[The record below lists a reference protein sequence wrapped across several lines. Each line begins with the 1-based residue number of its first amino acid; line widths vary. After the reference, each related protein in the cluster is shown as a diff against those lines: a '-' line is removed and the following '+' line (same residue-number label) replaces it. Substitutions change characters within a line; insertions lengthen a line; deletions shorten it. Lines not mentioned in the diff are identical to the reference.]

1 MSSTEAAT
9 AAPAPVNAPETVE
22 TTSTPNKFDN
32 VGKTVGG
39 KVKGLFKV
47 INTAGEQLRGNI
59 NAALDGTGDAI
70 AGRKSGEVTSKGVN
84 PTAPAATEA
93 TAAEPV
99 AESSAA
105 PATAASVD
113 AAPAAGASATEATAT
128 TPSTNATPG
137 QKQFPV
143 GQFIN
148 KSLKRTVTLIKNV
161 TNNLR
166 SNVNTGVHGV
176 GNTLSQQKDRASKRF
191 SRAPR
196 AEAEPVATAVEPES
210 VTPEVAAPTPNNTTA
225 EIVPAAAPAVEA

>member
-1 MSSTEAAT
+1 MSSTQAAT

-84 PTAPAATEA
+84 PVAPVASET
-93 TAAEPV
+93 AEPA
-99 AESSAA
+99 AESSTPAA
-105 PATAASVD
+105 AD
-113 AAPAAGASATEATAT
+113 AAPAAVAPATEASAT
-128 TPSTNATPG
+128 TPSTATPG

-166 SNVNTGVHGV
+166 SNVNTGVNGV

-191 SRAPR
+191 SRTPRADPVAPT
-196 AEAEPVATAVEPES
+196 AEAESAA
-210 VTPEVAAPTPNNTTA
+210 PEVAAAAPVNTPA
-225 EIVPAAAPAVEA
+225 ETVSAPAPAVEA

>member
-1 MSSTEAAT
+1 MSATEATT

-22 TTSTPNKFDN
+22 TTATPNKFDN

-47 INTAGEQLRGNI
+47 INTAGEHLRGNI
-59 NAALDGTGDAI
+59 NAALDGAGDAI
-70 AGRKSGEVTSKGVN
+70 AGRKSGEAPVAGETSEPVAQGSTV
-84 PTAPAATEA
+84 PAAAAAPADVAPATEA
-93 TAAEPV
+93 AA
-99 AESSAA
+99 
-105 PATAASVD
+105 T
-113 AAPAAGASATEATAT
+113 TTAT
-128 TPSTNATPG
+128 NAAPG

-166 SNVNTGVHGV
+166 SNVNSGVNGV

-196 AEAEPVATAVEPES
+196 AEP
-210 VTPEVAAPTPNNTTA
+210 VAAPVEAASVAPEAPTVAPTNTNA
-225 EIVPAAAPAVEA
+225 EIVPATAPAVQA